1 MKYINEKRW
10 KTMILVDKNI
20 KERSTE
26 IFVKNYNEASVNAI
40 SYDLH
45 IKEIVGNLGLVQ
57 SSRLGNDVL
66 CLIAFVHKVQSCII
80 AGFYADSK
88 AGVA

>member
-26 IFVKNYNEASVNAI
+26 IFVKNYNEASVN
-40 SYDLH
+40 
-45 IKEIVGNLGLVQ
+45 Q
-57 SSRLGNDVL
+57 F
-66 CLIAFVHKVQSCII
+66 AFH
-80 AGFYADSK
+80 
-88 AGVA
+88 

>member
-45 IKEIVGNLGLVQ
+45 IIPILQKSFQADQTISHDLKLFGVISLLYKKLIRMSGENLK
-57 SSRLGNDVL
+57 N
-66 CLIAFVHKVQSCII
+66 F
-80 AGFYADSK
+80 
-88 AGVA
+88 